1 MTRSW
6 KIGLAGLVVAV
17 GLPLIVLAQKPETKG
32 EPAKSEGKAETY
44 KVDPIHSS
52 NWFRIK
58 HLNVTYFYGRFNEIE
73 GTYTLDDANPAGSA
87 IDIQIKTESIDTN
100 NDGRDKHLK
109 SPEFFDAE
117 KYPEITFKSSSVK
130 KTSDKEYE
138 AKGDL
143 TLHGVTKPLT
153 VKIERTGAGPGMKGE
168 YRSGFETSFEIKRSD
183 FGMTTMVGPL
193 SDEVRLTISV
203 EGIRQ

>member
-6 KIGLAGLVVAV
+6 KIGLAGLVAAV

-109 SPEFFDAE
+109 SPEYFDAE

-130 KTSDKEYE
+130 KTGDQQYE
-138 AKGDL
+138 VKGDL
-143 TLHGVTKPLT
+143 TFRGVTKPLT